1 MSSKI
6 ITLELTQELHD
17 LNIVKDLFFEP
28 DTTQNFVLEL
38 NIDKNDLIIIFHYY
52 KDWTRTKRSLKEA
65 LN

>member
-6 ITLELTQELHD
+6 ITLELTQKLHD
-17 LNIVKDLFFEP
+17 LKIVKDLFFEP

-52 KDWTRTKRSLKEA
+52 KDWNRIKRSSKK

>member
-17 LNIVKDLFFEP
+17 LNIVKDLFFES

-38 NIDKNDLIIIFHYY
+38 NIDKNDLIIISTII
-52 KDWTRTKRSLKEA
+52 KIGLVLNEA
-65 LN
+65 